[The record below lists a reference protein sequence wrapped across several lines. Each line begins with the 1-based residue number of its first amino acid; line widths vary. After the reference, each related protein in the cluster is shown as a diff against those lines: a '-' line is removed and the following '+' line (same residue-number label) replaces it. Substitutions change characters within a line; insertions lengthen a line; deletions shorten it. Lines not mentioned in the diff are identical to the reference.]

1 MTVVSG
7 DKKNT
12 NVGVEKLLTL
22 SKVEVLDSLNTNFW
36 MGPNG
41 ASATFILSL
50 GCKHMVSGVRIVN
63 THNGHGRN
71 RASKQFRNERKCL
84 LLKYIISLLRLFVGQ
99 TASGP
104 WTMVFGSP
112 VLDDSRQQQD
122 PLPLQIFPL
131 DTVTAAQFIKFELLA
146 WYGPSG
152 GLQFFDIL
160 RED

>member
-1 MTVVSG
+1 MMHIGGAGPANNSG
-7 DKKNT
+7 
-12 NVGVEKLLTL
+12 
-22 SKVEVLDSLNTNFW
+22 
-36 MGPNG
+36 M
-41 ASATFILSL
+41 
-50 GCKHMVSGVRIVN
+50 
-63 THNGHGRN
+63 
-71 RASKQFRNERKCL
+71 QRKCL

-104 WTMVFGSP
+104 WTMVLESP
-112 VLDDSRQQQD
+112 VLEDSRQQQD

-146 WYGPSG
+146 WYGGSG